1 MLLAQGTAGASVS
14 PSPVGVEG
22 EVIGARMEAE
32 GLHCSRIMRR
42 IPVWLSLFFVPDG
55 RSFLGGALG
64 CKHTPSD
71 GLGEEQSGLCPR
83 GVLSKGG
90 GAQRPGRAGAQVPA
104 SGLRERSR
112 R

>member
-1 MLLAQGTAGASVS
+1 MPKVYAAAGLCGGS
-14 PSPVGVEG
+14 PS
-22 EVIGARMEAE
+22 
-32 GLHCSRIMRR
+32 GLACS
-42 IPVWLSLFFVPDG
+42 LSRTDAHSWV
-55 RSFLGGALG
+55 GGALG

-90 GAQRPGRAGAQVPA
+90 GAQRLGRAGAQVPA
-104 SGLRERSR
+104 SGLRESSR